1 MSCEELTGEDLTE
14 SLKKGICSPLL
25 PNMMM
30 SQTPF
35 ARLYSVTSSKLCVC
49 VGGGGVSPK
58 LSCELTGIPH

>member
-35 ARLYSVTSSKLCVC
+35 ARLYSVTSSKLCVW
-49 VGGGGVSPK
+49 GGGVSSK

>member
-35 ARLYSVTSSKLCVC
+35 ARLYSVTSSKLC
-49 VGGGGVSPK
+49 GGGSPQ
-58 LSCELTGIPH
+58 S